1 MSSFHSGSLQQDF
14 LTDGLACVLTP
25 WNYLSVSPAPIR
37 QQYSRTQ
44 SSSGSARTLLDTPS
58 PDMLTLA
65 SRDLA
70 HTPRFFEADTEHALQ
85 STPFEKHFGVSF
97 SPAWLQPLQEV
108 SPIVRAP
115 FSQGAIASSSGD
127 KALLPPKQPVQK
139 AVSCPD
145 HVMYSSD
152 LEKHDHNID
161 ATDDDA
167 DSEDN
172 DDEEELEIYN
182 ELAGI
187 DNIFLRRLHSL
198 GPELSPPRSPPRDD
212 HTSPL
217 RSPCKIEPVYIYP
230 VSPSTWDDS
239 FVDPEEF
246 DNESIEE
253 GSPIHSLTPV
263 QLKDPSRTP
272 DRQCYAS
279 PLSPLTPLTP
289 LSCSLDSPISL
300 PTVVRRTTQKRRPD
314 DDLPSML
321 NSSPKR
327 LRLSL
332 RIPPRATV
340 TLEPAKSSSSSSS
353 VVSAAPTPMFTFR
366 TFPPHVEI
374 SSRFT
379 LFYRRYPISSY
390 FQPPHL
396 ESVADIFDPNES
408 FHICLV
414 PPLLY

>member
-1 MSSFHSGSLQQDF
+1 MSSFHSGSFQQDF
-14 LTDGLACVLTP
+14 LTDGLARILTP

-37 QQYSRTQ
+37 QQCSRTQ
-44 SSSGSARTLLDTPS
+44 SSSGSIRTLLDTPS
-58 PDMLTLA
+58 PNMFSLA
-65 SRDLA
+65 SGDLA
-70 HTPRFFEADTEHALQ
+70 RTPRLLEADTEHTLQ

-108 SPIVRAP
+108 SPVVRASS
-115 FSQGAIASSSGD
+115 SQGAIVSSPGD
-127 KALLPPKQPVQK
+127 KAPLPPKQPAQK

-145 HVMYSSD
+145 RVMYSSD
-152 LEKHDHNID
+152 LEENDYTIGT
-161 ATDDDA
+161 TDDDA
-167 DSEDN
+167 DSDDN
-172 DDEEELEIYN
+172 DEEEELEIYN

-198 GPELSPPRSPPRDD
+198 GPGLSPPPSPLHDD
-212 HTSPL
+212 RTSPL
-217 RSPCKIEPVYIYP
+217 RSPCKIEPVYIYT

-239 FVDPEEF
+239 SVGPEES

-253 GSPIHSLTPV
+253 VSPIQSLTPV
-263 QLKDPSRTP
+263 QLKIPSRTP

-300 PTVVRRTTQKRRPD
+300 PTVARRTTQKRRLD
-314 DDLPSML
+314 DDLPPMPT
-321 NSSPKR
+321 SSPKR

-332 RIPPRATV
+332 RIPPRATI
-340 TLEPAKSSSSSSS
+340 TLEPARSSSLSSS
-353 VVSAAPTPMFTFR
+353 VVFAAPAPMFTTR

-396 ESVADIFDPNES
+396 E
-408 FHICLV
+408 
-414 PPLLY
+414 

>member
-1 MSSFHSGSLQQDF
+1 
-14 LTDGLACVLTP
+14 
-25 WNYLSVSPAPIR
+25 
-37 QQYSRTQ
+37 
-44 SSSGSARTLLDTPS
+44 
-58 PDMLTLA
+58 MLTLA

-70 HTPRFFEADTEHALQ
+70 HTPRFLEADTEHALQ

-108 SPIVRAP
+108 SPVVRASS
-115 FSQGAIASSSGD
+115 SQGAIASSSGD

-152 LEKHDHNID
+152 LEENDYTID
-161 ATDDDA
+161 VTDDA

-172 DDEEELEIYN
+172 NEEEELEIYN

-217 RSPCKIEPVYIYP
+217 RSPCKIESVCIYT

-239 FVDPEEF
+239 CVDSEET

-253 GSPIHSLTPV
+253 VSPVQSLTPV

-272 DRQCYAS
+272 DKQRYAS

-300 PTVVRRTTQKRRPD
+300 STVVRRTTQKRRAD
-314 DDLPSML
+314 DDLPPML
-321 NSSPKR
+321 TSSPKR

-340 TLEPAKSSSSSSS
+340 TLEPARSSS
-353 VVSAAPTPMFTFR
+353 VVSVASTPMFTTR

-396 ESVADIFDPNES
+396 ESV
-408 FHICLV
+408 V
-414 PPLLY
+414 